1 MKILKKHFD
10 AVIVMLGIL
19 LVFIFF
25 TIYDGDYL
33 TFKKNSILKIS
44 ANSKSNFEENLNE
57 KMKYLDSN
65 TREIYKKLLDN
76 DEYVDV
82 CFSHD
87 YFVAL
92 TRNESLVFG
101 SKKDV
106 IKNNKIELIQKNNK
120 KSKKLIHI
128 KNFPNSLFDKY
139 GGHCVDVPTDGN
151 YVKIVCNLSNS
162 FAALKNDGSI
172 SVWGYPDTGGFGT
185 PIDKGYMDVVAN
197 QVAFAAIKSNGSI
210 TSWGLNSGGGRGEP
224 FFWDRN
230 YKKIIPLENGFV
242 GIKENGF
249 KFIWGH

>member
-128 KNFPNSLFDKY
+128 RNFPNSLFDKY
-139 GGHCVDVPTDGN
+139 GGHWVDVPTDGN
-151 YVKIVCNLSNS
+151 YVKIVCNFSNS

-172 SVWGYPDTGGFGT
+172 
-185 PIDKGYMDVVAN
+185 
-197 QVAFAAIKSNGSI
+197 
-210 TSWGLNSGGGRGEP
+210 WGLNSGGGRGEP